1 MQVVEIFQ
9 RAWWVRLRGMA
20 HYVIRV
26 TGLPEAVKGGSQV
39 SLSVVSDDAA
49 HRRVALVRVV
59 GAEPATDVVW
69 GAAVLYAVEQIEF
82 GFKGQNWGVQ
92 VEDAAPLL
100 VEVTGETADRLADDP
115 SEGLLLKVGG
125 IVGEFD
131 V

>member
-1 MQVVEIFQ
+1 
-9 RAWWVRLRGMA
+9 MA

-26 TGLPEAVKGGSQV
+26 TGVPEAVKGGWQV
-39 SLSVVSDDAA
+39 SLSVVSDDTA
-49 HRRVALVRVV
+49 HRRVALVRVI

-100 VEVTGETADRLADDP
+100 IEVTGETADRLADDP
-115 SEGLLLKVGG
+115 SEGLLVKVGG